1 VASTIG
7 GTNVRSRAGERTTT
21 CNTVAAT
28 AWSQRVSL
36 LRSGAVLCVGVDC
49 DRASVVDH
57 MDELGNMIRLGL
69 CCIFRDQPIK
79 FRTTTATANGKMER
93 AAALEK
99 LSDLCMT
106 NADGVT

>member
-1 VASTIG
+1 
-7 GTNVRSRAGERTTT
+7 
-21 CNTVAAT
+21 
-28 AWSQRVSL
+28 
-36 LRSGAVLCVGVDC
+36 
-49 DRASVVDH
+49 